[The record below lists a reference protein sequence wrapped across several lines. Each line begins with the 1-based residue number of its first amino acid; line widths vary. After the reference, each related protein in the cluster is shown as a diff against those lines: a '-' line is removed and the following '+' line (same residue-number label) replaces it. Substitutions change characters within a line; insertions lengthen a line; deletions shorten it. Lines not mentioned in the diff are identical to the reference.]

1 MSTVEQLLA
10 QQLGLPQQSSWEGFL
25 GQNKSIPGAPSAWGG
40 VAQAPA
46 AQQVQQAPQKQLPLT
61 GYSTGGMSTRD
72 SDAIL
77 KKINEQGLTSRKQ
90 QETGLGDIEGL
101 ISQLEGAPLPT
112 GLAAVDLTPFAAAV
126 DAMTGSNLSAVASKL
141 KKPETAQERKMNIL
155 GLKQIAQKGKS
166 DITDKDL
173 DLLKMQLQNAQQKEM
188 FQYGLQK
195 EGMAL
200 AKQDKPTAAQF
211 DTGGYAH
218 RLRQAEE
225 VFNSLGQS
233 GYDRTSREQSLKSGL
248 FGEAQS
254 PELKSWGQAERNFIN
269 AVLRRESGAS
279 ISPTEFSSAEQQYF
293 PRPGDT
299 PDVLAQKAANRAQV
313 FETLK
318 AGSGSA
324 YGQIPT
330 ISGKGSAPLPKE
342 GDAYTD
348 EKGGKWKA
356 VNKDGKLK
364 WVSSG

>member
-10 QQLGLPQQSSWEGFL
+10 QQLGLPEQTPWDGL
-25 GQNKSIPGAPSAWGG
+25 IQNKTMMPAQAPVWQG
-40 VAQAPA
+40 VAQPAPA
-46 AQQVQQAPQKQLPLT
+46 AQAMAPQKQLPLT
-61 GYSTGGMSTRD
+61 GYSTSGMSARD

-77 KKINEQGLTSRKQ
+77 KKINEQGMTSRKQ
-90 QETGLGDIEGL
+90 QEAGLGDIENL
-101 ISQLEGAPLPT
+101 IADLEGAPLPK
-112 GLAAVDLTPFAAAV
+112 GLSAVDLTPFAAAV

-195 EGMAL
+195 EAMAL
-200 AKQDKPTAAQF
+200 GKQDKPTPAQF

-299 PDVLAQKAANRAQV
+299 PDVLAQKAANRSQV

-342 GDAYTD
+342 GDTYTD
-348 EKGGKWKA
+348 ESGGKWKA